1 MGQRKTKPVVTRTVA
16 DATPEGSIRRTA
28 VTTGVDVDREYDAMN
43 APFGEGGG
51 LFGMGNMPRARAS
64 LSQADLVAMR
74 RQQRENYDMYTEDT
88 RAQQRVAE
96 ARGVIRERRQ
106 TLFAELFGN
115 SGTGAGSSSQGL
127 FGPTPS
133 DEEMSVLN
141 ELAAEALAGN
151 QRRRE
156 AQATLDFFRE
166 TGPNADR
173 RATEREI
180 AEANAAG
187 RRRREEV
194 EQGRMVRARVEGS
207 AMGAARR

>member
-1 MGQRKTKPVVTRTVA
+1 MGQRKTAPVVQHTVV
-16 DATPEGSIRRTA
+16 DATP
-28 VTTGVDVDREYDAMN
+28 N
-43 APFGEGGG
+43 PFSLER
-51 LFGMGNMPRARAS
+51 RARIEGTEVDMDYDSMIPGWLAIDNPRGRAR
-64 LSQADLVAMR
+64 LTHEDLAELR
-74 RQQRENYDMYTEDT
+74 RRHRENYDMYTEDT

-106 TLFAELFGN
+106 NPIIELFGN
-115 SGTGAGSSSQGL
+115 PGTGAGSSSQGL

-141 ELAAEALAGN
+141 EIVREAESGN
-151 QRRRE
+151 RRRRE
-156 AQATLDFFRE
+156 AQRTLDTFRE
-166 TGPNADR
+166 TGANADR

-194 EQGRMVRARVEGS
+194 EQGRMVRPRVQGS
-207 AMGAARR
+207 VMGAVRR